1 MMKIKPVYIQ
11 VSLLVCSILIAGTV
25 MGKDTLRVQSPS
37 GKIGVKVWMAE
48 KLAYEVTYEGHT
60 IIAPSFI
67 DMEIAD
73 KGALSADKGIRS
85 ASVVKVNE
93 QITSPVPE
101 KRRMIPDVYN
111 RFSLRFRQPYTV
123 EFRVYDDGIAY
134 RIGTAFKGNIIVK
147 NEVAEFNFPGNPTA
161 YFPETPGKAH
171 NSFST
176 SFEDRY
182 VHRKIADYPAQSM
195 TYTPLL
201 VIPASN
207 PKIAITESDLEA
219 YPGLF
224 LKSNGGASLKAVF
237 PPYPLALKVQ
247 EGLYSANRVSK
258 GADYIARTVG
268 SRNFPWRVMMIAGE
282 DKDLPVN
289 DIVYRLGA
297 PSRVQD
303 VSWIKPG
310 NITDEWI
317 IDVNLFNVPFKAG
330 VNTASYKYYIDFASR
345 FGFDR
350 IMMDAG
356 WSDNNDLFKINPNIN
371 MDTLVAYAREKGV
384 KIAMW
389 TLALTLER
397 QLDSALAQ
405 FKKWDVDFIM
415 TDFIERDDQLAVD
428 LHHRIAK
435 ACADSHIMLMFH
447 GTFPPKGFNR
457 TYPHAITREGVL
469 GSEYNIWGTDVSP
482 GHDVL
487 LAFTRMLAGP
497 FDYEPGL
504 LSNGTKKSFRP
515 IEGHVMSPGTRA
527 HQLSMLVVY
536 DNPMQF
542 FSGNPSQG
550 YLEPAYM
557 ELTGSIPTVWDETH
571 VLDAKVGEWIVTSR
585 RNGDNWYIGGMTDWT
600 ARDINLQLDFLDNA
614 GYKAT
619 ICRDGINADKY
630 ASDYVI
636 EHVEVQQHETMKIHM
651 APGGGFLIKLEKK
664 Q

>member
-1 MMKIKPVYIQ
+1 MMKRKPVFMRTC
-11 VSLLVCSILIAGTV
+11 LVLCGMLIAGTA
-25 MGKDTLRVQSPS
+25 MSEDTLRVHSPS

-48 KLAYEVTYEGHT
+48 KLAYAVTYEGHT

-67 DMEIAD
+67 DLEVEG
-73 KGALSADKGIRS
+73 KGSLSADKRIRS
-85 ASVVKVNE
+85 SAVVKVNE
-93 QITSPVPE
+93 QIISPVPE
-101 KRRMIPDVYN
+101 KRRLIPDLYN
-111 RFSLRFRQPYTV
+111 RLSLRFRQPYTV
-123 EFRVYDDGIAY
+123 EFRVYDDGVAY
-134 RIGTAFKGNIIVK
+134 RIGTAFKENIIIR
-147 NEVAEFNFPGNPTA
+147 NEVAEFNFPGNPSA
-161 YFPETPGKAH
+161 YFPETPSREN

-176 SFEDRY
+176 SFEDQY
-182 VHRKIADYPAQSM
+182 VHRKMADYPAKKM

-201 VIPASN
+201 VTPESN

-219 YPGLF
+219 YPGLH
-224 LKSNGGASLKAVF
+224 LKANGGASLKAVF
-237 PPYPLALKVQ
+237 PPYPLEIKV
-247 EGLYSANRVSK
+247 EEALYSAARVSK
-258 GADYIARTVG
+258 GADYIARTAG
-268 SRNFPWRVMMIAGE
+268 SRTFPWRVLMIAPE
-282 DKDLPVN
+282 DKDLPMN

-297 PSRVQD
+297 PSRVKD

-356 WSDNNDLFKINPNIN
+356 WSDNNDLFKVNPDIN

-384 KIAMW
+384 KISMW

-415 TDFIERDDQLAVD
+415 TDFIERDDQPAVD
-428 LHHRIAK
+428 MHHRIAK
-435 ACADSHIMLMFH
+435 ACAESRIMLMFH
-447 GTFPPKGFNR
+447 GSFPPKGFNR
-457 TYPHAITREGVL
+457 TYPHALTREGVL
-469 GSEYNIWGTDVSP
+469 GSEYNIWSTEVSP

-497 FDYEPGL
+497 LDYEPGL
-504 LSNGTKKSFRP
+504 LNNGTKKRFRP

-527 HQLSMLVVY
+527 HQLSMTVIY
-536 DNPMQF
+536 DSPLQF

-550 YLEPAYM
+550 YQEPAYM
-557 ELTGSIPTVWDETH
+557 ELTGSIPSVWDETH

-585 RNGDNWYIGGMTDWT
+585 RNGDNWYIAGMTDWT
-600 ARDINLQLDFLDNA
+600 ERDINLKLDFLDDA

-619 ICRDGINADKY
+619 ICRDGINADRY
-630 ASDYVI
+630 AADYVI
-636 EHVEVQQHETMKIHM
+636 EHTDVQRHETMKIHM

-664 Q
+664 